1 MSDKDLNEIQTKIA
15 LLEKDAKTGEQIH
28 RRLEIAIDK
37 LSDCA
42 ISLKGMLA
50 QQEQK
55 LTKAEQTDED
65 IFITLEARRKEWD
78 NDLKELH
85 SRITTNTKEL
95 REHQIQSEN
104 NMLNELRHMRQQL
117 SERVGVLE
125 KWRWL
130 IIGGSIII
138 GLMMS
143 NPSGNL
149 WDFLNQSLD
158 FFHSFCYNISMSSY
172 IDIKFINL
180 LSTRLPKFKR
190 KSEYL
195 FNFRCP
201 HCGDSQKSL
210 TKARGF
216 VYKKE

>member
-1 MSDKDLNEIQTKIA
+1 
-15 LLEKDAKTGEQIH
+15 
-28 RRLEIAIDK
+28 
-37 LSDCA
+37 
-42 ISLKGMLA
+42 MLA

-65 IFITLEARRKEWD
+65 IFITLESRRKEWD

-95 REHQIQSEN
+95 RENQIQSEN
-104 NMLNELRHMRQQL
+104 NMLNELRSMRQQL

-149 WDFLNQSLD
+149 WEFLS
-158 FFHSFCYNISMSSY
+158 
-172 IDIKFINL
+172 
-180 LSTRLPKFKR
+180 
-190 KSEYL
+190 
-195 FNFRCP
+195 
-201 HCGDSQKSL
+201 
-210 TKARGF
+210 
-216 VYKKE
+216 

>member
-1 MSDKDLNEIQTKIA
+1 MPEDLQEIQTKIA

-28 RRLEIAIDK
+28 QRLEVAIGK

-42 ISLKGMLA
+42 ISLKAMLA
-50 QQEQK
+50 TQEQK
-55 LTKAEQTDED
+55 LAKAEQTDDD
-65 IFITLEARRKEWD
+65 IFITLASRRKEWD

-85 SRITTNTKEL
+85 SRITTNSREL

-104 NMLNELRHMRQQL
+104 NMLNELRSMRQQL

-143 NPSGNL
+143 NPSGNI
-149 WDFLNQSLD
+149 W
-158 FFHSFCYNISMSSY
+158 
-172 IDIKFINL
+172 
-180 LSTRLPKFKR
+180 
-190 KSEYL
+190 EL
-195 FNFRCP
+195 F
-201 HCGDSQKSL
+201 S
-210 TKARGF
+210 
-216 VYKKE
+216 

>member
-1 MSDKDLNEIQTKIA
+1 
-15 LLEKDAKTGEQIH
+15 
-28 RRLEIAIDK
+28 
-37 LSDCA
+37 
-42 ISLKGMLA
+42 MLA

-143 NPSGNL
+143 NPNGNF
-149 WDFLNQSLD
+149 WEFLN
-158 FFHSFCYNISMSSY
+158 
-172 IDIKFINL
+172 
-180 LSTRLPKFKR
+180 
-190 KSEYL
+190 
-195 FNFRCP
+195 
-201 HCGDSQKSL
+201 
-210 TKARGF
+210 
-216 VYKKE
+216 

>member
-1 MSDKDLNEIQTKIA
+1 MSDDLNEIQTKIA
-15 LLEKDAKTGEQIH
+15 QLEKDAKTGEQIH

-65 IFITLEARRKEWD
+65 IFITLESRRKEWD

-95 REHQIQSEN
+95 RENQIQSEN
-104 NMLNELRHMRQQL
+104 NMLNELRSMRQQL

-149 WDFLNQSLD
+149 WEFLS
-158 FFHSFCYNISMSSY
+158 
-172 IDIKFINL
+172 
-180 LSTRLPKFKR
+180 
-190 KSEYL
+190 
-195 FNFRCP
+195 
-201 HCGDSQKSL
+201 
-210 TKARGF
+210 
-216 VYKKE
+216 

>member
-1 MSDKDLNEIQTKIA
+1 MSEKELNEIQTKIA

-28 RRLEIAIDK
+28 RRLEIAIGK

-55 LTKAEQTDED
+55 LAKAEQTDDD
-65 IFITLEARRKEWD
+65 IFITLESRRKEWD

-85 SRITTNTKEL
+85 SRITTNSREL
-95 REHQIQSEN
+95 REHQVRSEQT
-104 NMLNELRHMRQQL
+104 MLNELRAMKSQL

-143 NPSGNL
+143 NPSGNI
-149 WDFLNQSLD
+149 WEFLN
-158 FFHSFCYNISMSSY
+158 
-172 IDIKFINL
+172 
-180 LSTRLPKFKR
+180 
-190 KSEYL
+190 
-195 FNFRCP
+195 
-201 HCGDSQKSL
+201 
-210 TKARGF
+210 
-216 VYKKE
+216 

>member
-1 MSDKDLNEIQTKIA
+1 MADNDLNKLQTKIA

-85 SRITTNTKEL
+85 ARITTNTKEL

-149 WDFLNQSLD
+149 WEFLN
-158 FFHSFCYNISMSSY
+158 
-172 IDIKFINL
+172 
-180 LSTRLPKFKR
+180 
-190 KSEYL
+190 
-195 FNFRCP
+195 
-201 HCGDSQKSL
+201 
-210 TKARGF
+210 
-216 VYKKE
+216 

>member
-1 MSDKDLNEIQTKIA
+1 MADDLSKIQTKIA

-55 LTKAEQTDED
+55 LAKAEQTDDD
-65 IFITLEARRKEWD
+65 IFITLESRRKEWD

-130 IIGGSIII
+130 IIGGSIIV
-138 GLMMS
+138 GLLIS
-143 NPSGNL
+143 NPE
-149 WDFLNQSLD
+149 
-158 FFHSFCYNISMSSY
+158 SM
-172 IDIKFINL
+172 L
-180 LSTRLPKFKR
+180 MQ
-190 KSEYL
+190 L
-195 FNFRCP
+195 F
-201 HCGDSQKSL
+201 
-210 TKARGF
+210 
-216 VYKKE
+216 

>member
-1 MSDKDLNEIQTKIA
+1 MSENEINEIQTKIA
-15 LLEKDAKTGEQIH
+15 LLEKDAETGEKIH

-65 IFITLEARRKEWD
+65 IIITLESRRKEWD

-95 REHQIQSEN
+95 RENQIQSEN
-104 NMLNELRHMRQQL
+104 NMLNELRSMRQQL

-149 WDFLNQSLD
+149 WEFLS
-158 FFHSFCYNISMSSY
+158 
-172 IDIKFINL
+172 
-180 LSTRLPKFKR
+180 
-190 KSEYL
+190 
-195 FNFRCP
+195 
-201 HCGDSQKSL
+201 
-210 TKARGF
+210 
-216 VYKKE
+216 

>member
-1 MSDKDLNEIQTKIA
+1 MADDLSKIQTKIA

-65 IFITLEARRKEWD
+65 IFITLESRRKEWD

-95 REHQIQSEN
+95 RENQIQSEN
-104 NMLNELRHMRQQL
+104 NMLNELRSMRQQL

-143 NPSGNL
+143 NPNGNF
-149 WDFLNQSLD
+149 WEFLN
-158 FFHSFCYNISMSSY
+158 
-172 IDIKFINL
+172 
-180 LSTRLPKFKR
+180 
-190 KSEYL
+190 
-195 FNFRCP
+195 
-201 HCGDSQKSL
+201 
-210 TKARGF
+210 
-216 VYKKE
+216 